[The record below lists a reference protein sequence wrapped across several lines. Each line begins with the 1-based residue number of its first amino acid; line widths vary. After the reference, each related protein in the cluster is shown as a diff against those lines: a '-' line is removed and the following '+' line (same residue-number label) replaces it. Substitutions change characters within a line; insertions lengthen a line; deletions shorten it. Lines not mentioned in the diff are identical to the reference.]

1 MTDDTTFPEVDDSS
15 PTERWTPALQ
25 FFDLPIRVPATS
37 PVPDRSVVDALETV
51 EERAVRL

>member
-15 PTERWTPALQ
+15 PTERWTPACTFLG
-25 FFDLPIRVPATS
+25 LPLRIPATA